1 MSAGLPSVMLEIL
14 FILILKLLDLILE
27 LRTALDFIL
36 SEIVHDLSIYIV
48 LNERK
53 KRISLTIILPYF
65 IFPVVGS

>member
-36 SEIVHDLSIYIV
+36 SEIVHDLSIHIV

-53 KRISLTIILPYF
+53 KEYP
-65 IFPVVGS
+65 